1 MNIRNILKISITL
14 GIVAATY
21 ISIGN
26 TFAEN
31 IINFSEYQKEVK
43 TITIKNIS
51 KTKAFQ
57 EIMQAQNTPCEY
69 IIEKKD
75 MYIIS
80 PSCLLKNELPKI
92 EFKEAIDYLWPYIDS
107 FNMVYNDV
115 SQTFSYQWTSPIFKK
130 NYEIIP
136 KTLEEK
142 IILTRFQNKWEKIRI
157 HKSSLAYQT
166 VKKANFY
173 TVYKDT
179 SILKRCTKKNY
190 TIALNKINGVI
201 LWSEE
206 TLNLNKEIMKLKWY
220 CKWAGAQDLLFY
232 GWVCGFATQLFRTS
246 LLVPTIE
253 ITKRYPHNERLVPY
267 YSDYVFWDDAALYE
281 MNKQLEIKNTWKSD
295 LYLKVLEKD
304 NANYFVIITPEKSNQ
319 WVTIKKSQGEW
330 LKAEVQREIYQEKTD
345 MLIKKD
351 SFISTYIKKTYT
363 TQ

>member
-115 SQTFSYQWTSPIFKK
+115 SQTFSYQ
-130 NYEIIP
+130 
-136 KTLEEK
+136 
-142 IILTRFQNKWEKIRI
+142 
-157 HKSSLAYQT
+157 
-166 VKKANFY
+166 
-173 TVYKDT
+173 
-179 SILKRCTKKNY
+179 
-190 TIALNKINGVI
+190 
-201 LWSEE
+201 
-206 TLNLNKEIMKLKWY
+206 
-220 CKWAGAQDLLFY
+220 
-232 GWVCGFATQLFRTS
+232 
-246 LLVPTIE
+246 
-253 ITKRYPHNERLVPY
+253 
-267 YSDYVFWDDAALYE
+267 
-281 MNKQLEIKNTWKSD
+281 
-295 LYLKVLEKD
+295 
-304 NANYFVIITPEKSNQ
+304 
-319 WVTIKKSQGEW
+319 
-330 LKAEVQREIYQEKTD
+330 
-345 MLIKKD
+345 
-351 SFISTYIKKTYT
+351 
-363 TQ
+363 